1 MIQHHGSLGGCTK
14 LVGCNKN
21 HKRLLCRG
29 SPEKFLHCGSVEGCI
44 ELVGYIEYH
53 KSFLRLGSVE
63 GCTKLVGFIEY
74 HKRFLSHGWV
84 EYFLHHESVEM
95 DLTPWKRGGLY

>member
-1 MIQHHGSLGGCTK
+1 MD
-14 LVGCNKN
+14 
-21 HKRLLCRG
+21 
-29 SPEKFLHCGSVEGCI
+29 GCI

-95 DLTPWKRGGLY
+95 VLTQGKRGGLY